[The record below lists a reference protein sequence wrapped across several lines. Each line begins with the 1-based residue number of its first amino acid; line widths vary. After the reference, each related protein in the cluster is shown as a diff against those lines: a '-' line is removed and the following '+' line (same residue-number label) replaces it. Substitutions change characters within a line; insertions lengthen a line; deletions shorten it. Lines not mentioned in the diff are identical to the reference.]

1 MLSTLRLVSSLL
13 LGVALLMVG
22 VGALSTII
30 GFRMGESGVPSSVV
44 GIVTSMYFV
53 GLAMGT
59 GFCHRLISNVGHI
72 RAFASLGSLM
82 SAATLAHALTA
93 DPWVWGAMRFVVGFS
108 IVGMFMCTESWLNE
122 KSSNEIRGQVFSLY
136 QVVLYLGQGA
146 GQFMINVP
154 DQSGLVLFILT
165 SVLMSLAILPVAMTR
180 VVAPELP
187 KPQRFE
193 FGRLWGTSPTGMTAS
208 MAAGS
213 MMGAF
218 YGLGALFAQQAGLD
232 KAATAEFMGA
242 VIIGG
247 LLLQWPIG
255 KVSDKIDR
263 RIVVA
268 AVTIGTVAVCAAM
281 IGKDASNGRG
291 LLLLGAL
298 FGGLSFTIYPL
309 AVAYTNDFL
318 DPEDLVPASGGLI
331 LAYGIGA
338 ALGPVI
344 GSVAMGA
351 VGPDGLFYYI
361 GGVGILLTVFIVYRI
376 TQRGAIAVEEQG
388 DFQAMQRTTAVVY
401 EMHPE
406 AEVEEEPEETEEEQT
421 LLAPSP

>member
-1 MLSTLRLVSSLL
+1 
-13 LGVALLMVG
+13 
-22 VGALSTII
+22 
-30 GFRMGESGVPSSVV
+30 
-44 GIVTSMYFV
+44 
-53 GLAMGT
+53 
-59 GFCHRLISNVGHI
+59 
-72 RAFASLGSLM
+72 
-82 SAATLAHALTA
+82 
-93 DPWVWGAMRFVVGFS
+93 
-108 IVGMFMCTESWLNE
+108 
-122 KSSNEIRGQVFSLY
+122 
-136 QVVLYLGQGA
+136 
-146 GQFMINVP
+146 MINVP

-218 YGLGALFAQQAGLD
+218 YGLGALFAQQTGLD

-255 KVSDKIDR
+255 KVSDKVDR

-268 AVTIGTVAVCAAM
+268 AVTVGTVAVCAAM
-281 IGKDASNGRG
+281 IGKDASHGRG
-291 LLLLGAL
+291 LLLLGAM

-351 VGPDGLFYYI
+351 LGPDGLFYYI
-361 GGVGILLTVFIVYRI
+361 GGVGILLAVFIVYRI
-376 TQRGAIAVEEQG
+376 TQRGTIDVAEQG

-401 EMHPE
+401 ELHPD
-406 AEVEEEPEETEEEQT
+406 AEVEEEPEKAEEAQT
-421 LLAPSP
+421 PPAPSP